1 MLKMAIVIAS
11 FGLAGCAPEM
21 RASAIDECVELGSPS
36 GSPEF
41 TECRALENEK
51 RARFGA
57 ALVGAMQNPPLPTDV
72 VLGMGHG

>member
-1 MLKMAIVIAS
+1 MLKMATVVVC

-21 RASAIDECVELGSPS
+21 RAAAIDECVELGSPS
-36 GSPEF
+36 GSPKF

-57 ALVGAMQNPPLPTDV
+57 ALVGVMRSPPLPTTI
-72 VLGMGHG
+72 VLGLPR